1 MKKQLG
7 ILTVISLLCSAC
19 ATDGTLATGGNTQ
32 ATTAQQLGVTAIK
45 IAINAKCTT
54 EINNQ
59 PAWQIV
65 SRTMTAEQQQ
75 TVQSNVC
82 GCVSDKALE
91 NITAVDLA
99 TAAIDPTARA
109 TIVSH
114 AVTRTLN
121 QCVAETLKR

>member
-1 MKKQLG
+1 MKKSFGVLCA
-7 ILTVISLLCSAC
+7 LTMLCSAC
-19 ATDGTLATGGNTQ
+19 ATDGTLVTGDSQTG
-32 ATTAQQLGVTAIK
+32 TAQQLGMTAIK

-59 PAWQIV
+59 PAWQIM
-65 SRTMTAEQQQ
+65 SRAMTTEQQQ
-75 TVQSNVC
+75 TVQNNVC
-82 GCVSDKALE
+82 GCVSDKAPE

-109 TIVSH
+109 TIVSN

>member
-54 EINNQ
+54 ELDNQ
-59 PAWQIV
+59 PAWKMM
-65 SRTMTAEQQQ
+65 SRAMTTEQQQ
-75 TVQSNVC
+75 TVQTNIC
-82 GCVSDKALE
+82 GCVSDKAPE

-99 TAAIDPTARA
+99 TAAIDPAARA
-109 TIVSH
+109 TIVNN

-121 QCVAETLKR
+121 QCVSEALKP